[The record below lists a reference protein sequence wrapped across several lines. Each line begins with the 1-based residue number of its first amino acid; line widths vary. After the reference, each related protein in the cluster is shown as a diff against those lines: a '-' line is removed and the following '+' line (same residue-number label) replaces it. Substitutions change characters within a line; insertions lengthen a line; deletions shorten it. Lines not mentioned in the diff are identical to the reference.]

1 MADKRDYYEILGV
14 ERTASEDEIK
24 KAFRQAALKHH
35 PDRNGGDPH
44 AEGRFKEAAEA
55 YEVLSDAG
63 KRAQYDRFGPSAF
76 GPGGQ
81 YAGPT
86 FTNVDDIFRHFGDI
100 FGGGI
105 FGDMFGGGHRS
116 GPQPGRDLK
125 VALELTLQEIDL
137 GVERTISLRR
147 HEHCAA
153 CKGSGA
159 KAGTSATVCTTCG
172 GRGQIHRN
180 QGFFTMATTCPRCRG
195 QGSMIEHPC
204 ADCRGAGRLS
214 QKSDIKISIPAGIE
228 EGVRLRVAGQGD
240 AGDPGAPRGDLY
252 CVVQE
257 VDHTFFKRNGADLI
271 CEVPVTFAQ
280 LAIGR
285 KGVEIPT
292 LRGKAAL
299 DIPSG
304 TQNGKLFRLRGQG
317 LPQLEGGARQKRG
330 DLLVRVFI
338 EVPSSLSARQKEL
351 LEEFGQIEEQ
361 RAGSKSF
368 FERIRST
375 FQ

>member
-35 PDRNGGDPH
+35 PDRNPGDAQ
-44 AEGRFKEAAEA
+44 AEARFREAAEA
-55 YEVLSDAG
+55 YEILSDTD
-63 KRAQYDRFGPSAF
+63 KRARYDRFGPSAF
-76 GPGGQ
+76 GPGGE

-86 FTNVDDIFRHFGDI
+86 FTNVEDILRNFGDI

-105 FGDMFGGGHRS
+105 FGEMFSGGRRS

-125 VALELTLQEIDL
+125 IALELTLSEIDQ
-137 GVERTISLRR
+137 GVERTVSLRR
-147 HEHCAA
+147 LELCET
-153 CKGSGA
+153 CSGKGA
-159 KAGTSATVCTTCG
+159 KPGTSAAACTTCG

-180 QGFFTMATTCPRCRG
+180 QGFFTMATTCSRCRG
-195 QGSMIEHPC
+195 QGVVIEHPC
-204 ADCRGAGRLS
+204 ADCRGAGRTS
-214 QKSDIKISIPAGIE
+214 QKSEIKITIPPGIE
-228 EGVRLRVAGQGD
+228 EGVRLRVPGQGD
-240 AGDPGAPRGDLY
+240 VGDPAAPRGDLY

-257 VDHTFFKRNGADLI
+257 VEHEFFKRNGADLI
-271 CEVPVTFAQ
+271 CEVPVSFAQ
-280 LAIGR
+280 LAIGK

-299 DIPSG
+299 DIPGG
-304 TQNGKLFRLRGQG
+304 TQTGKLFRLRGQG
-317 LPQLEGGARQKRG
+317 LSQLEGGSRSKRG
-330 DLLVRVFI
+330 DLLVRVFVEI
-338 EVPSSLSARQKEL
+338 PGSLTARQKEL
-351 LEEFGQIEEQ
+351 LEEFAKIEEQ